1 MSKDKM
7 NNAINVNLLN
17 TLKIN
22 CYCSILHD
30 MMYADGVS
38 FEQW

>member
-7 NNAINVNLLN
+7 NNAINVNLLAL
-17 TLKIN
+17 LKLKR
-22 CYCSILHD
+22 CCSILHD

>member
-1 MSKDKM
+1 M

-17 TLKIN
+17 TLKIKAL
-22 CYCSILHD
+22 YCSILHD